1 MCACVY
7 VWPHGLHPTRLLLS
21 MKLSGQEYWSGV
33 PFLIPGDLHS
43 PGIEHHAGHLSLL
56 HWQADSLPLTPP
68 GKLNEALVL
77 TVFTD
82 FLTKLKL

>member
-1 MCACVY
+1 MCVCVAP
-7 VWPHGLHPTRLLLS
+7 WTASHQAPLS
-21 MKLSGQEYWSGV
+21 MKLSGQEYWTGV

-68 GKLNEALVL
+68 GKLNELL
-77 TVFTD
+77 F
-82 FLTKLKL
+82 